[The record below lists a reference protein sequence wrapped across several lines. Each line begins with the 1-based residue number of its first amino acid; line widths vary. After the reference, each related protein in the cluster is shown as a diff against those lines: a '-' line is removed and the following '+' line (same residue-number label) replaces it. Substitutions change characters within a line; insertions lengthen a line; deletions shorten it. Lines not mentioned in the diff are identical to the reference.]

1 MADDLTPRLKFA
13 CAAAR
18 EAGRLTLRY
27 FRQDGLQVD
36 LKQDAS
42 PVTVADREAEQ
53 LLRKQIAASF
63 PQDGILGEE
72 FGEQPGSSGF
82 RWILDPIDGTK
93 SFIYGVPLYSVLIG
107 VEHESESRIGVI
119 YVPAMDEMVYAA
131 RGQGAWHVRGSQ
143 PPKPARISKTKT
155 LAEGLFCTSGLTG
168 FHKRG
173 SLDVFERLTKAAKV
187 GRTWGDGFGYLL
199 LATGRADVMVDP
211 AMFLWDAAPLP
222 PIMQEAGGTFTD
234 WKGNV
239 TIAAGEGIGTNG
251 FLLDEVLRLV
261 RG

>member
-1 MADDLTPRLKFA
+1 MTDELTPRLKLA
-13 CAAAR
+13 CQVAR
-18 EAGRLTLRY
+18 EAGGLTLRY
-27 FRQDGLQVD
+27 FRRDGLQVD
-36 LKQDAS
+36 TKADAS
-42 PVTVADREAEQ
+42 PVTIADREAEQ
-53 LLRKQIAASF
+53 LLRKQISAAF
-63 PQDGILGEE
+63 PHDGILGEE
-72 FGEQPGSSGF
+72 FGEQGGTSGC

-107 VEHESESRIGVI
+107 VELAGESRVGVI

-131 RGQGAWHVRGSQ
+131 RGQGAWHVRAGGSPQ
-143 PPKPARISKTKT
+143 PARVSNTKT
-155 LAEGLFCTSGLTG
+155 LAEALFCTSGLTG

-239 TIAAGEGIGTNG
+239 TISAGEGLGTNSH
-251 FLLDEVLRLV
+251 LLDEVLRLV

>member
-1 MADDLTPRLKFA
+1 MADELTPRLELA
-13 CAAAR
+13 RQAAR
-18 EAGRLTLRY
+18 DAGRLTLRY
-27 FRQDGLQVD
+27 FQRAGLQVD
-36 LKQDAS
+36 VKQDAS

-53 LLRKQIAASF
+53 LLRKQISAAF
-63 PQDGILGEE
+63 PHDGILGEE
-72 FGEQPGSSGF
+72 FGEQPGNSGF

-107 VEHESESRIGVI
+107 IEREGESRVGVI

-131 RGQGAWHVRGSQ
+131 QGQGAWHVRAAG
-143 PPKPARISKTKT
+143 PPQPARVSKTKT
-155 LAEGLFCTSGLTG
+155 LADSLFCTSGLTG

-173 SLDVFERLTKAAKV
+173 ASDVFERLTKAAKV

-222 PIMQEAGGTFTD
+222 PILQEAGGTFTD

-239 TIAAGEGIGTNG
+239 TIAGGEGIGANG